1 MGMSREYDFDQD
13 VFSTLLAGLS
23 AIDVPKL
30 SIQNLEEAHHF
41 LAQYGYDI
49 HSEDDVE
56 DMWRLH
62 ARAKK
67 FLETKLLESEEKIP
81 KILAHKS
88 ELKDVGYLLIY
99 ASSEPKPNSLQQW
112 SCALLR
118 IMHILVHLEND
129 LFRYYYKDIQSQII
143 NPFLQYIEETPEG
156 APMLKSSRTGQA
168 IELVKFT
175 PKSFKS
181 VNSSII
187 KLLVKPEAV
196 AFQILDKVGIRIIT
210 KSLFDVFRV
219 LRFFMEESLVSFPHL
234 IPDQSNNTVFPLNV
248 FLSVME
254 DLKGHELYSEEEV
267 DRLLN
272 ERLVA
277 SNSIAIY
284 KKKHNK
290 FSSKDYKF
298 IKFIGRKLIHTEN
311 RKIKFFYPFEVQIMD
326 QKTYDN
332 NESFADHAAYKE
344 RQRQKARVRIFGEL
358 GDKDEL

>member
-1 MGMSREYDFDQD
+1 MSREYDFDKD
-13 VFSTLLAGLS
+13 VFSSLLAGLS
-23 AIDVPKL
+23 AIDVPRL
-30 SIQNLEEAHHF
+30 NIQSLEEAHHF

-49 HSEDDVE
+49 HSSDDVD

-67 FLETKLLESEEKIP
+67 FLETKLLETEEKIP
-81 KILAHKS
+81 SILANKN

-112 SCALLR
+112 SCAILR

-129 LFRYYYKDIQSQII
+129 LFRYYYKDIQNQII
-143 NPFLQYIEETPEG
+143 NPFLQYVEHSSDGKTL
-156 APMLKSSRTGQA
+156 LKSARTGQS

-196 AFQILDKVGIRIIT
+196 AFQILDKVGVRIIT

-219 LRFFMEESLVSFPHL
+219 LKFFMEESLVSFPHL

-272 ERLVA
+272 ERLMS

-284 KKKHNK
+284 KKKHNT

-298 IKFIGRKLIHTEN
+298 IKFIGRKLIQTQEN
-311 RKIKFFYPFEVQIMD
+311 KIKFFYPFEVQIMD

-332 NESFADHAAYKE
+332 NEAYADHSAYKE
-344 RQRQKARVRIFGEL
+344 RQRLKARKRIFGDLGESHEL
-358 GDKDEL
+358 